1 MGDPHTANCSSGFVI
16 GSIFMTLISDTTPK
30 NNLTYLTKSLMLSY
44 TTVLLNIDF
53 LPHASCII
61 QIHLW
66 KRIYWIKHI
75 PQLAWCLSNN
85 WGDRNYSDMWFTGR
99 HNISTKTG
107 GFSCTKAKCMK
118 LALNSLSSMLYC
130 WWSTKVSV

>member
-53 LPHASCII
+53 LPHASV
-61 QIHLW
+61 
-66 KRIYWIKHI
+66 
-75 PQLAWCLSNN
+75 
-85 WGDRNYSDMWFTGR
+85 
-99 HNISTKTG
+99 
-107 GFSCTKAKCMK
+107 
-118 LALNSLSSMLYC
+118 LYRFIC
-130 WWSTKVSV
+130 EKGYTE